1 MRLCC
6 SCRPTSGQSFW
17 HIASSSAL
25 RRNSVRAAFES
36 AGYGVSTTS
45 KLSMIPGGSEIRLQA
60 VSNHLGIGGVWSS
73 AVADPLHCHV
83 LVPDAP
89 IAPPYSSVFWSSMPV
104 SLTTMRDLNESMNN
118 VSLNAP
124 TTAAIV
130 IAAAVLLIL
139 AQSFI
144 NKMLK
149 GDQGLGAF
157 LSDGSGYQKSAFQ
170 PKRKEND
177 APDQDPLPWLKLPKL
192 DFVEVAG
199 QSREMAG
206 DNTEEYRQIM
216 QQLEEIRQV
225 MNAEVSAG
233 NIEEAAR
240 LQRNLDTIM
249 AKYDIVYQE
258 EYFQ

>member
-1 MRLCC
+1 MRFCC
-6 SCRPTSGQSFW
+6 SCRPTSGQSFR

-25 RRNSVRAAFES
+25 RRNSIRAAFELLT
-36 AGYGVSTTS
+36 GDGVSTTS
-45 KLSMIPGGSEIRLQA
+45 NPGGSKIRLQA
-60 VSNHLGIGGVWSS
+60 VSNHLEIGGVWSS
-73 AVADPLHCHV
+73 AVADPLHSLV
-83 LVPDAP
+83 LAPDTA
-89 IAPPYSSVFWSSMPV
+89 IVPPYSSVFWPSMPV
-104 SLTTMRDLNESMNN
+104 SLTTLRDLNEGMNN

-124 TTAAIV
+124 ATGAIV

-144 NKMLK
+144 NKMLE

-157 LSDGSGYQKSAFQ
+157 LSDGSGYQKSAFR
-170 PKRKEND
+170 PKRKQNET
-177 APDQDPLPWLKLPKL
+177 PDQDPLPWLKLPKL

-199 QSREMAG
+199 QSREMADD
-206 DNTEEYRQIM
+206 DNTDEYRQIM

-249 AKYDIVYQE
+249 AKYDIVYEE